1 MNWRKVIAVVTLVAF
16 ITVLGAGAA
25 FASGEENEGVEKK
38 SWFDLFKTTGIVGIM
53 LVIVSVAG
61 TALTIQYAVN
71 LRQEKLGPPHLISE
85 LETLLAEKNFEQ
97 ALSVCD
103 ADRSYLARIV
113 AGAVVRGEA
122 GYEEMKKGM
131 EESIAEEAFRLNAKI
146 SYLALIGNIAPLLGL
161 LGTVTG
167 MVSSFQKI
175 EQMKSPTPADLATG
189 VYESLVNTTMGL
201 FAAIVFLTVAFFFKN
216 KISGTTLSL
225 NTIAG
230 ELLSRSV
237 METPAQ

>member
-1 MNWRKVIAVVTLVAF
+1 MKFTKVLTVVCIIGFVA
-16 ITVLGAGAA
+16 ILGMSGFAA
-25 FASGEENEGVEKK
+25 EEEVEVHKK
-38 SWFDLFKTTGIVGIM
+38 SWWDLFQTTGPVGIM
-53 LVIVSVAG
+53 LVAVSVAG
-61 TALTIQYAVN
+61 TALSIQYAVN

-97 ALSVCD
+97 TLSICD

-131 EESIAEEAFRLNAKI
+131 EESISEEAFRLNAKI
-146 SYLALIGNIAPLLGL
+146 SYIALIGNIAPLLGL

-167 MVSSFQKI
+167 MVTSFQKI

-201 FAAIVFLTVAFFFKN
+201 FAAIVFLTIAFFMKN
-216 KISGTTLSL
+216 KISAMTLSL

-237 METPAQ
+237 MENPQQ

>member
-1 MNWRKVIAVVTLVAF
+1 MNYTKVLVV
-16 ITVLGAGAA
+16 VLAIVFVVGISATA
-25 FASGEENEGVEKK
+25 FASGDEEEVHNKK
-38 SWFDLFKTTGIVGIM
+38 SWFDLFKTTGLVGIL
-53 LVIVSVAG
+53 LVITSVTG

-167 MVSSFQKI
+167 MVTSFQKI

-201 FAAIVFLTVAFFFKN
+201 FAAIVFLTIAFFFKN
-216 KISGTTLSL
+216 KISAVTLSL

-237 METPAQ
+237 MENPQQ

>member
-1 MNWRKVIAVVTLVAF
+1 MAY
-16 ITVLGAGAA
+16 
-25 FASGEENEGVEKK
+25 ASDDGEANVEKK
-38 SWFDLFKTTGIVGIM
+38 SWWDLFQTTGLVGIL
-53 LVIVSVAG
+53 LVITSVTG

-131 EESIAEEAFRLNAKI
+131 EESIAE
-146 SYLALIGNIAPLLGL
+146 
-161 LGTVTG
+161 
-167 MVSSFQKI
+167 
-175 EQMKSPTPADLATG
+175 
-189 VYESLVNTTMGL
+189 
-201 FAAIVFLTVAFFFKN
+201 
-216 KISGTTLSL
+216 
-225 NTIAG
+225 
-230 ELLSRSV
+230 
-237 METPAQ
+237 

>member
-1 MNWRKVIAVVTLVAF
+1 VSFSKIVCVGLILAVVAF
-16 ITVLGAGAA
+16 GATAA
-25 FASGEENEGVEKK
+25 FASGDEEGAVEKK
-38 SWFDLFKTTGIVGIM
+38 SWFDLFKTTGIVGIL
-53 LVIVSVAG
+53 LVLTSVTG

-85 LETLLAEKNFEQ
+85 LEQLLAEKNFEQ
-97 ALSVCD
+97 ALQICD

-167 MVSSFQKI
+167 MVTSFQKI

-216 KISGTTLSL
+216 KISAVTLSL

-237 METPAQ
+237 MENPQQ

>member
-1 MNWRKVIAVVTLVAF
+1 MNFRKLILVVCLVGFVA
-16 ITVLGAGAA
+16 LAGAA
-25 FASGEENEGVEKK
+25 AYAGEDGEKDVEKK
-38 SWFDLFKTTGIVGIM
+38 SWFDLFKTTGLVGMM
-53 LVIVSVAG
+53 LVGVSVVG
-61 TALTIQYAVN
+61 TALSIQYAVN

-97 ALSVCD
+97 TLAICD

-167 MVSSFQKI
+167 MVTSFQKI
-175 EQMKSPTPADLATG
+175 EQMKSPTPADLAVG

-237 METPAQ
+237 METPPQ

>member
-1 MNWRKVIAVVTLVAF
+1 MNWKKVIAIVALVAF
-16 ITVLGAGAA
+16 VTFIGASAA
-25 FASGEENEGVEKK
+25 FASDEGEHVEKK

-53 LVIVSVAG
+53 LVLVSVVG
-61 TALTIQYAVN
+61 TALSIQYAVN

-97 ALSVCD
+97 ALGVCD

-167 MVSSFQKI
+167 MVTSFQKI

-201 FAAIVFLTVAFFFKN
+201 FAAIVFLTIAFFFKN

-237 METPAQ
+237 MENPQQ

>member
-1 MNWRKVIAVVTLVAF
+1 MNWRKVIAIAALVAF
-16 ITVLGAGAA
+16 VTFISAGAV
-25 FASGEENEGVEKK
+25 FASDDGENVEKK
-38 SWFDLFKTTGIVGIM
+38 SWWDLFKTTGIVGIL
-53 LVIVSVAG
+53 LVITSVVG

-97 ALSVCD
+97 ALAVCD

-131 EESIAEEAFRLNAKI
+131 EESIMEEAFRLNAKI

-167 MVSSFQKI
+167 MVTSFQKI

-237 METPAQ
+237 MENPQQ

>member
-1 MNWRKVIAVVTLVAF
+1 MKASKVLNLTMVVLFVAL
-16 ITVLGAGAA
+16 IGLSAY
-25 FASGEENEGVEKK
+25 ASGGEESTVEKK
-38 SWFDLFKTTGIVGIM
+38 SWFDLFKTTGFVGIL
-53 LVIVSVAG
+53 LVCVSVAG
-61 TALTIQYAVN
+61 TALSIQYAVN

-97 ALSVCD
+97 ALSICD

-167 MVSSFQKI
+167 MVTSFQKI

-201 FAAIVFLTVAFFFKN
+201 FAAIVFLTIAFFFKN
-216 KISGTTLSL
+216 KISAATLAL

-237 METPAQ
+237 METPQQ

>member
-1 MNWRKVIAVVTLVAF
+1 MNWRKVITVVALVGF
-16 ITVLGAGAA
+16 MTILGATA
-25 FASGEENEGVEKK
+25 FASEEEGEVQKK
-38 SWFDLFKTTGIVGIM
+38 SWFDLFKTTGLVGIM
-53 LVIVSVAG
+53 LVGVSITG

-167 MVSSFQKI
+167 MVTSFQKI

-201 FAAIVFLTVAFFFKN
+201 FAAIVFLTIAFFFKN

-237 METPAQ
+237 METPPQ